1 MLKNKTKNKI
11 KKIEELNLNKKAN
24 LNRIKLKYKRKFVLL
39 ILKIL
44 LNTIYLS
51 SGQELEEEME
61 ADLHWN

>member
-11 KKIEELNLNKKAN
+11 KKIEELNLNKKSN
-24 LNRIKLKYKRKFVLL
+24 LNRIKLKYKRKFLLL

-44 LNTIYLS
+44 LNAIYLS

>member
-11 KKIEELNLNKKAN
+11 KKIEELNLNKKEN

>member
-24 LNRIKLKYKRKFVLL
+24 LNRIKLKYKRKFLLL

-44 LNTIYLS
+44 LNAIYLS